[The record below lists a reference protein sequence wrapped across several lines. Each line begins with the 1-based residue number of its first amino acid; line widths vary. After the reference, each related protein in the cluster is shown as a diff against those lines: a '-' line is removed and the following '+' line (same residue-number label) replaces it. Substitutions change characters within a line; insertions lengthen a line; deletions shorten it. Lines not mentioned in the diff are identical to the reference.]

1 VAAGEPVLVVNV
13 FAGIPDYSRLSPFAR
28 ELHARWGDAPD
39 PVAARRAEDEA
50 VLVGR
55 RPRRVDVLHER
66 FFRFDGVN
74 RDLYGW
80 TGWSPEAQT
89 NVFLTL
95 AEPARNK
102 TPFYRWVARLI
113 SLPEEAPDI
122 ADPEVREGLR
132 SIIGDVESY
141 PYVVMEQ
148 AVTAH
153 RGKSIAIFCH
163 LW

>member
-1 VAAGEPVLVVNV
+1 MRC
-13 FAGIPDYSRLSPFAR
+13 S
-28 ELHARWGDAPD
+28 H
-39 PVAARRAEDEA
+39 
-50 VLVGR
+50 
-55 RPRRVDVLHER
+55 
-66 FFRFDGVN
+66 
-74 RDLYGW
+74 
-80 TGWSPEAQT
+80 WSPPPTYECA
-89 NVFLTL
+89 LTL
-95 AEPARNK
+95 AEPARDK

-113 SLPEEAPDI
+113 FLPEEAPDI